1 MYRTEGGNTTGK
13 QNSVAFMSTLAVVAP
28 GAMGAAIAARLSAS
42 GAGTILT
49 NLDDRS
55 EATIQ
60 RAHAS
65 GMQHASWSEIALR
78 ARYIYSIVPPKDALA
93 IAQSIIAVHAAVAHE
108 RSAPLVFVDCNAVNP
123 ESMKRMAALF
133 DGTGITLLDGVVIG
147 IPPTAEF
154 NPAIYVSADPKDVV
168 ALDEFT
174 RVSIGFGLNVRPL
187 KGEGAGIGDASAV
200 KMAHSGIVK
209 GTIGLFTTMILAA
222 NAASS
227 STASGLA
234 HALDFSQPGLSDVLI
249 RLLPE
254 ALPKAYRFVAEM
266 EQVGGFVAAHSGVLP
281 RITAVSSGTASDTAF
296 ALATSPMFE
305 GLAQIFARL
314 ADAGAGAG
322 AGAGEGAEV
331 GKGDSEGVREVA
343 DDDAPDV
350 LLRFVEQAKEARA
363 RAGRG

>member
-1 MYRTEGGNTTGK
+1 
-13 QNSVAFMSTLAVVAP
+13 MSTLAVVAP

-42 GAGTILT
+42 SAGTIFT
-49 NLDDRS
+49 NLDGRS

-60 RAHAS
+60 RARAS

-78 ARYIYSIVPPKDALA
+78 AAYIYSIVPPKDALA
-93 IAQSIIAVHAAVAHE
+93 IAESIIAAHATVAHE
-108 RSAPLVFVDCNAVNP
+108 RLTPLVFVDCNAVNP

-133 DGTGITLLDGVVIG
+133 EGTGITLLDGVVIG
-147 IPPTAEF
+147 TPPTAEF
-154 NPAIYVSADPKDVV
+154 NPAIYVSADPKDMV

-174 RVSIGFGLNVRPL
+174 RVSNGFGLNVRPL
-187 KGEGAGIGDASAV
+187 KGEGAGIGDASAL

-222 NAASS
+222 NAASP

-234 HALDFSQPGLSDVLI
+234 HALDFSQPALSDLLI

-254 ALPKAYRFVAEM
+254 ALPKAYRFVGEM
-266 EQVGGFVAAHSGVLP
+266 EQVGGFVAAHASG
-281 RITAVSSGTASDTAF
+281 AHVSDVASGP
-296 ALATSPMFE
+296 ATSPTFD
-305 GLAQIFARL
+305 GLAQIFARV
-314 ADAGAGAG
+314 AGVDAN
-322 AGAGEGAEV
+322 EGT
-331 GKGDSEGVREVA
+331 EG
-343 DDDAPDV
+343 DV